1 MAVLLVAFALWKTKK
16 TVETPQ
22 SYQEETPLLT
32 PQPEE
37 TPAVENLNEGGA
49 AKIESV
55 SDLDNLG
62 KEIDSTE
69 IDIEQDLNQ
78 LDKDFAAF

>member
-1 MAVLLVAFALWKTKK
+1 MLVAFALWKTKK

-32 PQPEE
+32 PQLEE
-37 TPAVENLNEGGA
+37 TPAVENLNEKNII
-49 AKIESV
+49 KIESV
-55 SDLDNLG
+55 SDLDNLS

-69 IDIEQDLNQ
+69 INIEQDLNQ